1 MQARRFRG
9 CPATGVDARRFWSKP
24 AALPA
29 VVAALLVLAAP
40 VQAAS
45 TDVTA
50 TTIVQRDLRAAADY
64 FGVVMPN
71 AVDRCPSVSVSV
83 DSMAAAIG
91 DDGQPVAA
99 GDVWAQTA
107 IGSCTIDLSRS
118 FWGFLTRPGFG
129 PNMSA
134 TLQTSPNNY
143 RLVPATGRWAV
154 AYGCAVIAH
163 EYGHVLGLPD
173 TAHGLPIMSMINTPQ
188 DVPPCNLMAYGW
200 KRITH
205 RDRLWLIGARDLE
218 RAGELQR
225 SSLRTPDTPG

>member
-1 MQARRFRG
+1 LIA
-9 CPATGVDARRFWSKP
+9 AIIAAST
-24 AALPA
+24 AALA
-29 VVAALLVLAAP
+29 LAAP
-40 VQAAS
+40 AQAAAA
-45 TDVTA
+45 DVTA
-50 TTIVQRDLRAAADY
+50 TPMVQRDLRAADDY
-64 FGVVMPN
+64 FDVVTPD
-71 AVDRCPSVSVSV
+71 AADRCPSVSVFV
-83 DSMAAAIG
+83 DPMAAAIG
-91 DDGQPVAA
+91 NDGQRVAA
-99 GDVWAQTA
+99 GNVWAQTA

-154 AYGCAVIAH
+154 AYGCAVIVH

-200 KRITH
+200 KRISH
-205 RDRLWLIGARDLE
+205 RDRLWLVGARDLE

-225 SSLRTPDTPG
+225 SCLRTPDTPG